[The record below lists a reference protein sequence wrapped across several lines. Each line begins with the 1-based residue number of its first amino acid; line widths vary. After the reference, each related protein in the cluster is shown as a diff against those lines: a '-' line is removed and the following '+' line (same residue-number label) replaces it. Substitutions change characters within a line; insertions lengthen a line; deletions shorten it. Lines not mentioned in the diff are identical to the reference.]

1 MWKTPSEFHKV
12 FAFLQVICP
21 SYTPGF
27 GLMTPALPRGSM
39 LNKHQPPVCRV
50 LCAALCGL
58 KPEARP
64 AVRTSAAGLAL
75 LTGRNFLEV
84 SLMKKLLAMCW
95 LLLACTAGLVAQIAN
110 NTSLVGTITD
120 HSGSV
125 IAGAHV
131 KAVEQST
138 KVTLNATTNDQG
150 YYAMTFIASGAYN
163 VTVEQAGF
171 KKITKTGV
179 TVPINLAVR
188 TDFTLDIGS
197 EEVTVEVAGTTPP
210 ISTDDATLGET
221 FASEQVE
228 SLPMMSHNALDVAS
242 MSSNVY
248 IGSKSSYSG
257 IPPGEDFQGAGQREI
272 QNSLTLDGVSIMN
285 NLISTAPARPS
296 TDMIQQVQMQSGNYP
311 AQYGSYLGIHI
322 NLASKQGSNKL
333 HGGAY
338 DYIENTAFNAKT
350 FTQTAAQAKSILHWN
365 QYGFF
370 LGGPVVVP
378 HLYNGRNHTFFF
390 GSYEKLNNVGQASG
404 IATVLTD
411 AMKKGDFSAI
421 GSWNSTTNT
430 CVAPSGYTATP
441 VCLQD
446 PTKGTG
452 NYFANNQVSSSLL
465 SSSNGLIAQ
474 AYEKYMV
481 PANVAGSANGTA
493 NNLNTS
499 YPAAYFIR
507 QTLDR
512 VDENIGD
519 NIKLFFRVHW
529 QNLSIQSGT
538 FFPSNASYGPTNT
551 RNYAFGYTHV
561 ITPSLVN
568 DFHAGMN
575 TLISDNVNYWYQN
588 GLKSAGSALGI
599 PNFTADVTYGNPGVP
614 IVSISGVQGVG
625 NGGSNW
631 FQDDR
636 TYDLYDEISWTRGRH
651 NIMAGAEFRRLAL
664 GREASNNPLGAFNF
678 LAGQA
683 GIYSTG
689 DARADFV
696 MGYANNNQ
704 TPIATV
710 KGAVTQW
717 RDGFFILDNWQ
728 ATPKLTINYGFRYDL
743 PTVPTSLN
751 GYARVLNADE
761 TKLIPDSNCPSGS
774 ACTGALY
781 KATPGFKFINAQH
794 DNLGPRLGISYRA
807 TNRLVVRAGG
817 GFYYNA
823 NQLNSYTLASGNYPF
838 AATANYYSSASNVL
852 TFTNN
857 TPGSASTSPVA
868 GVAGTY
874 VSVFTDN
881 ASNKTQRAYQW
892 NMDAGY
898 QLWQGAAFDLQY
910 LGSRSLH
917 LDRSF
922 YDNEPLTPAAGS
934 VNSRRPNQLFGSIRK
949 IQNDAYSTYHAMT
962 AVLRQRNY
970 HGLSGQ
976 VSYTWSH
983 TLDLSP
989 DSNGGGT
996 FSQQYNPK
1004 ADYGNAN
1011 WDITHRIVG
1020 TLTYTIPSFAKDN
1033 LLVRTVLGGWEVAAV
1048 ANGQSGTPFNV
1059 NLSYN
1064 SANMSQGTQRPSWV
1078 HTASADCGLKNYI
1091 AGNKS
1096 SCIDTSAYTL
1106 PANITAGQ
1114 YAFGNTSRNTLH
1126 GPGLTYENLSLMKNF
1141 PIHDSMKFQFRAEAF
1156 NVFNHPSAANP
1167 STSIGHDNSATALP
1181 DFSSFGRVTGTQS
1194 VAGTI
1199 SGARVLS
1206 LVAKIVF

>member
-1 MWKTPSEFHKV
+1 MRK
-12 FAFLQVICP
+12 
-21 SYTPGF
+21 
-27 GLMTPALPRGSM
+27 M
-39 LNKHQPPVCRV
+39 L
-50 LCAALCGL
+50 AI
-58 KPEARP
+58 
-64 AVRTSAAGLAL
+64 
-75 LTGRNFLEV
+75 
-84 SLMKKLLAMCW
+84 CW
-95 LLLACTAGLVAQIAN
+95 LLLACATGLYAQIAN

-125 IAGAHV
+125 VGGAHV

-150 YYAMTFIASGAYN
+150 YYAMTFIASGVYN
-163 VTVEQAGF
+163 ITVEQAGF
-171 KKITKTGV
+171 KKITKTGI

-188 TDFTLDIGS
+188 TDFTLEVGS
-197 EEVTVEVAGTTPP
+197 EDVTVEVTGSTPP

-228 SLPMMSHNALDVAS
+228 NLPMMSHNALDVAS

-285 NLISTAPARPS
+285 NLVSTAPARPS

-322 NLASKQGSNKL
+322 NLASKQGGNKL
-333 HGGAY
+333 HGTAY
-338 DYIENTAFNAKT
+338 DYVENTALNAKT
-350 FTQTAAQAKSILHWN
+350 YTQTAAQSKAVLHWN
-365 QYGFF
+365 QYGGA
-370 LGGPVVVP
+370 LGGPVFLP
-378 HLYNGRNHTFFF
+378 RLYDGHSKTFFF
-390 GSYEKLNNVGQASG
+390 ASYEKLNNVGQTSG

-421 GSWNSTTNT
+421 GSWNSATKA
-430 CVAPSGYTATP
+430 CSAPSGYTGTP

-446 PTKGTG
+446 PTLGPG
-452 NYFANNQVSSSLL
+452 NYFTNNQVPNALL
-465 SSSNGLIAQ
+465 NSANGLIAQ
-474 AYEKYMV
+474 AYEKYMIS
-481 PANVAGSANGTA
+481 PNVSGSSNGTQ
-493 NNLNTS
+493 NNLNMS
-499 YPAAYFIR
+499 YPSAYYIR

-519 NIKLFFRVHW
+519 NVKLFFRVHW

-538 FFPSNASYGPTNT
+538 FFPANASYGPTNT

-561 ITPSLVN
+561 LTPNLVN
-568 DFHAGMN
+568 DFHAGAN
-575 TLISDNVNYWYQN
+575 LLISNNVNYWYQN
-588 GLKSAGSALGI
+588 GLTQAGSNLGI
-599 PNFTADVTYGNPGVP
+599 PNFTADVKYGNPGVP
-614 IVSISGVQGVG
+614 VVTINGVQGVG
-625 NGGSNW
+625 NSGSNW

-664 GREASNNPLGAFNF
+664 GRMASNTPLGGFTFA
-678 LAGQA
+678 AGQA
-683 GIYSTG
+683 GVFSTG

-696 MGYANNNQ
+696 IGYANNDQ
-704 TPIATV
+704 TPIATI
-710 KGAVTQW
+710 KGSVAQW

-728 ATPKLTINYGFRYDL
+728 ATPRLTINYGFRYDL

-751 GYARVLNADE
+751 GYARILNAAE
-761 TKLIPDSNCPSGS
+761 TALIPESNCPSGT
-774 ACTGALY
+774 ACTGASY
-781 KATPGFKFINAQH
+781 KPVPGFKFINAQH

-807 TNRLVVRAGG
+807 TDRLVIRAGG

-823 NQLNSYTLASGNYPF
+823 NQLNSYTLATGNYPF
-838 AATANYYSSASNVL
+838 AATANYYSSASNIV

-857 TPGSASTSPVA
+857 TPGAASTSPIA

-881 ASNKTQRAYQW
+881 PNNKTQRAYQW
-892 NMDAGY
+892 NLDAGY
-898 QLWQGAAFDLQY
+898 QLWSGAAFDLQY
-910 LGSRSLH
+910 IGSRSLH

-922 YDNEPLTPAAGS
+922 YSNEPLTPAAGS
-934 VNSRRPNQLFGSIRK
+934 VNSRRPNQLFGSIRR
-949 IQNDAYSTYHAMT
+949 IQNDAYSSYNAMT
-962 AVLRQRNY
+962 AVLRQRSF
-970 HGLSGQ
+970 HRLSGQ

-983 TLDLSP
+983 DLDLSA

-996 FSQQYNPK
+996 LSQQYNPK
-1004 ADYGNAN
+1004 SDYGNAN
-1011 WDITHRIVG
+1011 WDITHRVVA
-1020 TLTYTIPSFAKDN
+1020 TLTYALPSFSNHN
-1033 LLVRTVLGGWEVAAV
+1033 LLTRQTVGGWEVAAV
-1048 ANGQSGTPFNV
+1048 VNGQTGTPFNV

-1078 HTASADCGLKNYI
+1078 HTPSANCSLKNYI
-1091 AGNKS
+1091 SGNQS

-1106 PANITAGQ
+1106 PANITAGA
-1114 YAFGNTSRNTLH
+1114 YAFGNTTRNTLH

-1141 PIHDSMKFQFRAEAF
+1141 PIHDQMRFQFRAEAF

-1167 STSIGHDNSATALP
+1167 SVSIGHDNSAISQP

-1199 SGARVLS
+1199 SGARVVS
-1206 LVAKIVF
+1206 LVGKIIF